1 MRTAT
6 VMAPASRAI
15 PKSQQQARLKFFSCQ
30 WWISDFLFFVLKSL
44 SILDI
49 RIVQNFTQRFCIFRH
64 LQPPFFSAD
73 LFTYIFSPRKLFLCS
88 FTYEVN
94 IKHHVTPSSRV
105 RSTYKRWKKERLSL
119 IINNNHLLHAW
130 LPAWSTRRTPSRPSP
145 PPSPHPPRQSELCGI
160 FIPRFLY
167 VY

>member
-1 MRTAT
+1 
-6 VMAPASRAI
+6 MAPASRAI

-88 FTYEVN
+88 FTWEAN
-94 IKHHVTPSSRV
+94 IKQHVTTLTFR
-105 RSTYKRWKKERLSL
+105 RDRLSSD
-119 IINNNHLLHAW
+119 INNNHLLHAW

-160 FIPRFLY
+160 CIPRFLY